1 MQTDPRSSTSGGS
14 ELGALLADE
23 EYLRVRVA
31 PAMGHVNYL
40 CFQDLLR
47 VVTRFAQQVKGTVF
61 DYGCG
66 GAPYRE
72 LFRHCAGYVGAD
84 ITPGPRVD
92 RLLSADGL
100 TQEADNRY
108 DAVFSAQVLE
118 HVRNPDA
125 YVRECFRILRP
136 GGRLFVSTH
145 GMFQEHGCPYD
156 FHRWTCRGLE
166 ELIRE
171 NGLGVLDSG
180 KMTTELRAVV
190 QLAHHLVLHLRH
202 EDKPFIH
209 YPLAIFRKAYGWLL
223 MPILNALASAFP
235 GQAVTSSD
243 SPASLYV
250 GVFVFA
256 EKKLAP

>member
-84 ITPGPRVD
+84 ARDLVEARCRRRAGGAQQQARRNQRSLD
-92 RLLSADGL
+92 RRDG
-100 TQEADNRY
+100 
-108 DAVFSAQVLE
+108 
-118 HVRNPDA
+118 
-125 YVRECFRILRP
+125 
-136 GGRLFVSTH
+136 
-145 GMFQEHGCPYD
+145 
-156 FHRWTCRGLE
+156 
-166 ELIRE
+166 
-171 NGLGVLDSG
+171 
-180 KMTTELRAVV
+180 
-190 QLAHHLVLHLRH
+190 
-202 EDKPFIH
+202 
-209 YPLAIFRKAYGWLL
+209 
-223 MPILNALASAFP
+223 ALP
-235 GQAVTSSD
+235 QAVGFS
-243 SPASLYV
+243 
-250 GVFVFA
+250 
-256 EKKLAP
+256 